1 MYCRNCG
8 KEIKESSVFCRYCGA
23 QVRRLPEQLEPQPS
37 APEPADAP
45 LRKKTRG
52 VVIAV
57 AVVAVVAVVGAA
69 VGGVMLARD
78 RRAQQEELQATQE
91 QLEQAQADIAE
102 AQEQLEEAQAD
113 AAQAEQDRVQAEQ
126 ERAQAQAQAEAA
138 AQQAGQ
144 AQDSGS
150 DVRRQAEAELTR
162 VEAQS
167 AQLET
172 LFDNA
177 RDQSELNRYSG
188 ELFKLW
194 DDEINVLWGHLED
207 AMQESDFDAL
217 TEEQVDWIVDK
228 EAAIDKAGSE
238 VSGGSMEPMVRSL
251 TGYEWTR
258 ERVYYLMD
266 YLP

>member
-1 MYCRNCG
+1 M
-8 KEIKESSVFCRYCGA
+8 
-23 QVRRLPEQLEPQPS
+23 
-37 APEPADAP
+37 
-45 LRKKTRG
+45 
-52 VVIAV
+52 IAV
-57 AVVAVVAVVGAA
+57 AVVAIVAVVGAA

-78 RRAQQEELQATQE
+78 RRAQQDELQAAQE

-126 ERAQAQAQAEAA
+126 ERAQAEAA
-138 AQQAGQ
+138 AQQAEQ

>member
-23 QVRRLPEQLEPQPS
+23 QVRRLPEQPEPQPS

-45 LRKKTRG
+45 PRRKTRG

-57 AVVAVVAVVGAA
+57 AVVAVVAVVGVA

-113 AAQAEQDRVQAEQ
+113 AAQ
-126 ERAQAQAQAEAA
+126 
-138 AQQAGQ
+138 QAGQ

-150 DVRRQAEAELTR
+150 DVRRQAEAELTQ

>member
-8 KEIKESSVFCRYCGA
+8 KEIKESSAFCRYCGA
-23 QVRRLPEQLEPQPS
+23 QVRRLPEQPEAQPS
-37 APEPADAP
+37 ASEPADAP
-45 LRKKTRG
+45 QSKKTRG
-52 VVIAV
+52 IAV
-57 AVVAVVAVVGAA
+57 AVVAVVAVVGVA

-78 RRAQQEELQATQE
+78 RRAQQDELQATQA

-102 AQEQLEEAQAD
+102 AQEQLEQAQAD
-113 AAQAEQDRVQAEQ
+113 AAQAEQD
-126 ERAQAQAQAEAA
+126 RAQAQAQAEAA
-138 AQQAGQ
+138 AQQAEQ
-144 AQDSGS
+144 AQDSVS
-150 DVRRQAEAELTR
+150 NVRRQAEAELTQ
-162 VEAQS
+162 VEARS

-172 LFDNA
+172 LLDNA

-194 DDEINVLWGHLED
+194 DDEINVLWAHLEG
-207 AMQESDFDAL
+207 AMQESDFDTL
-217 TEEQVDWIVDK
+217 TEAQVDWIVEK
-228 EAAIDKAGSE
+228 EAAIDEAGSE

>member
-1 MYCRNCG
+1 MGRVKRMYCRNCG
-8 KEIKESSVFCRYCGA
+8 KEIKGNGAFCRYCGA
-23 QVRRLPEQLEPQPS
+23 QVRRLPEQPEPQPS
-37 APEPADAP
+37 VPEPAAEP
-45 LRKKTRG
+45 PRKKTRG

-57 AVVAVVAVVGAA
+57 VAVVVVVGVA
-69 VGGVMLARD
+69 VGGVLLARD
-78 RRAQQEELQATQE
+78 RRAQQDALQATQAQLEQAQADIAETQE
-91 QLEQAQADIAE
+91 QLEQAQADAAE
-102 AQEQLEEAQAD
+102 
-113 AAQAEQDRVQAEQ
+113 AEQ
-126 ERAQAQAQAEAA
+126 ERAQAEQAQDSVSDVRQQAQAE
-138 AQQAGQ
+138 
-144 AQDSGS
+144 
-150 DVRRQAEAELTR
+150 LTQ

-177 RDQSELNRYSG
+177 RDQSEMNRYSG

-194 DDEINVLWGHLED
+194 DDEINVLWAHLKGAMD
-207 AMQESDFDAL
+207 ADAFDAL

-228 EAAIDKAGSE
+228 EAAIDEAGSE

-258 ERVYYLMD
+258 DRVYYLMD

>member
-1 MYCRNCG
+1 MGRVKRMYCRNCG
-8 KEIKESSVFCRYCGA
+8 KEIKGNGAFCRYCGA
-23 QVRRLPEQLEPQPS
+23 QVRRLPEQPEPQPS
-37 APEPADAP
+37 VQLAAEPP
-45 LRKKTRG
+45 RKKTRG

-57 AVVAVVAVVGAA
+57 VAVVVVVGVA
-69 VGGVMLARD
+69 VGGVLLARD
-78 RRAQQEELQATQE
+78 RRAQQDALQATQA

-102 AQEQLEEAQAD
+102 TQEQLEQAQAG
-113 AAQAEQDRVQAEQ
+113 AAEAEQ
-126 ERAQAQAQAEAA
+126 ERAQAE
-138 AQQAGQ
+138 Q
-144 AQDSGS
+144 AQDSIS
-150 DVRRQAEAELTR
+150 DVRRQAQAELTQ

-177 RDQSELNRYSG
+177 RDQSEMNRYSG

-194 DDEINVLWGHLED
+194 DDEINVLWAHLKGAMD
-207 AMQESDFDAL
+207 ADAFDAL

-228 EAAIDKAGSE
+228 EAAIDEAGSE

-258 ERVYYLMD
+258 DRVYYLMD

>member
-1 MYCRNCG
+1 MC
-8 KEIKESSVFCRYCGA
+8 I
-23 QVRRLPEQLEPQPS
+23 
-37 APEPADAP
+37 
-45 LRKKTRG
+45 
-52 VVIAV
+52 
-57 AVVAVVAVVGAA
+57 
-69 VGGVMLARD
+69 RD
-78 RRAQQEELQATQE
+78 R
-91 QLEQAQADIAE
+91 
-102 AQEQLEEAQAD
+102 
-113 AAQAEQDRVQAEQ
+113 
-126 ERAQAQAQAEAA
+126 AQAQAEAA

-150 DVRRQAEAELTR
+150 DVPRQAEAELTR